1 MYQEESESS
10 NGTSRP
16 SSTSGRSICLVDASN
31 DQKSYSGTAASSK
44 HYQYRSCR
52 WFREK
57 ERAGGEE
64 RVNIP
69 DIQFITRHEYPC
81 VVEAEILGNFFEAWK
96 YL

>member
-16 SSTSGRSICLVDASN
+16 SSTSGRSICLVDAN
-31 DQKSYSGTAASSK
+31 DQKSYSGTAVSSK

-52 WFREK
+52 WFRGK